1 MRKFLLLLALVLA
14 PLVAG
19 AQEAEIPPE
28 QMEAMAAQASASL
41 NATPLEKIEAFHSV
55 CRFCPLIVMMA
66 EEASFVFNIMWEKF
80 RDAVLIF
87 LALFGAFSFLVVFAG
102 RFKNAPFELGE
113 FSSYFKEMGGRMKA
127 VLIAGVIAVIPPQTI
142 LSFTFEP
149 VMLLSFGISEQV
161 LKSAVPEQARTPI
174 AELCNED
181 KGKVVDEINARRRV
195 AKDDRAI
202 PPIVRRQA
210 ERAGAEEQRAGR
222 ELGENSILSKRVVG
236 GAVCLIS
243 NMMSANARQLT
254 MGQVILMNSWNVFK
268 FGWNVPMVF
277 LMGLLV
283 FGLFFLINLMIAF
296 YVLDALIDVLELA
309 FLWPFMLV
317 GYAFDISKLK
327 LDRITKV
334 AVSFGGTM
342 ITLSVFSLLNAMLLG
357 TFAFTIG
364 KDKMMMDTREILDEA
379 IRQGNSNIILDQLTN
394 DVVGMSQFLFIAFAI
409 FFTYANLRRFADS
422 FGGQMSD
429 ERIRSAIQNT
439 AVSAVKYVVGGVQQ
453 KGAKEGKPESV
464 YAKKEK
470 KEKTE

>member
-1 MRKFLLLLALVLA
+1 MRKFLLLLAFVLT
-14 PLVAG
+14 PLAAG
-19 AQEAEIPPE
+19 AQEAGITPE
-28 QMEAMAAQASASL
+28 QVEAMAAQASASL

-55 CRFCPLIVMMA
+55 CRFCPLVVMMA
-66 EEASFVFNIMWEKF
+66 EEAGFVFNIMWRTF

-87 LALFGAFSFLVVFAG
+87 LALFVAFSFLVVFAG

-127 VLIAGVIAVIPPQTI
+127 VLIASVIAVIPPQTI

-149 VMLLSFGISEQV
+149 VMLLTFGISEQV
-161 LKSAVPEQARTPI
+161 LQTAVPKLPRTPI
-174 AELCNED
+174 AELCDED

-202 PPIVRRQA
+202 PPIARRHA

-254 MGQVILMNSWNVFK
+254 MGQVILVNSWNVFK

-277 LMGLLV
+277 LIGFLV
-283 FGLFFLINLMIAF
+283 FGLFFIINLMIAF

-317 GYAFDISKLK
+317 GYAFDIGKYK
-327 LDRITKV
+327 LDYITKV
-334 AVSFGGTM
+334 AKGFGGTM

-357 TFAFTIG
+357 AFAFAIG
-364 KDKMMMDTREILDEA
+364 DGKMDTREILDKA
-379 IRQGNSNIILDQLTN
+379 IEQGNSKIILDHLVN

-409 FFTYANLRRFADS
+409 FFTYANLKRFADG
-422 FGGQMSD
+422 FGGQMSE
-429 ERIRSAIQNT
+429 ERIRGAIQNT

-470 KEKTE
+470 KEKKE